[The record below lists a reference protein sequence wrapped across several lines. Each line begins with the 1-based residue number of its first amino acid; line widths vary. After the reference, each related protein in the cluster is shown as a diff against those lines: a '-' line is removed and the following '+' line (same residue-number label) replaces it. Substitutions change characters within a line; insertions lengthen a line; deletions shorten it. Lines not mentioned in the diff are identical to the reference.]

1 MNKFFIIVIVFLIMG
16 SVIRLFPYLL
26 TYGLVIWGIVKI
38 YGFFNR
44 KLNKNNNR
52 KGSTYTYKAEEN
64 KEDFKEDNTE
74 DTNEAID
81 VDYKDA

>member
-16 SVIRLFPYLL
+16 SVIKLFPYLL
-26 TYGLVIWGIVKI
+26 TYGLVIWAIVKI

-44 KLNKNNNR
+44 KFNKNNNR
-52 KGSTYTYKAEEN
+52 KDSTYTYKAEEN
-64 KEDFKEDNTE
+64 KEDFTEDNTE
-74 DTNEAID
+74 DINEAID